1 MDTGNS
7 CQEKRGEP
15 DQVLAALAGL
25 LNPEVDPAP
34 HLSGV
39 AACLDHPEEPVRQ
52 LTAAV
57 LGRIGAPAVPWL
69 VRALLPEQPTA
80 VRVIAA
86 LGLASAGPSAA
97 GGIRELCRCLT
108 APNEGLRN
116 AASVAL
122 GKIGAPAAA
131 SLELM
136 LRFPDPNTLAAAV
149 AALALIGP
157 PASTTDGSLD
167 SLAVR
172 SPLPL
177 QLACASALVR
187 ITGDPAR
194 GLPILLGAVANE
206 DPAIRKLSLDRI
218 GELQENGG
226 AAAPYLIHSL
236 GDPEPSVRA
245 AAALA
250 IARIR
255 VPAAQSLPPLI
266 MLLEDPAPQVRIHA
280 AIALS
285 ALGREAAPSLP
296 KLRAHTQDPDAKVA
310 AAASAAVGVINEA
323 G

>member
-1 MDTGNS
+1 M
-7 CQEKRGEP
+7 EP
-15 DQVLAALAGL
+15 GHPSPEERAELAQVLAALAGL
-25 LNPEVDPAP
+25 LNPDVDPAP
-34 HLSGV
+34 HLAGV

-69 VRALLPEQPTA
+69 VLALLPEQPTA

-108 APNEGLRN
+108 APDEGLRN

-122 GKIGAPAAA
+122 GKIGAPATA

-136 LRFPDPNTLAAAV
+136 LRFPDPITLAAAV

-157 PASTTDGSLD
+157 PAAQAAGSLD
-167 SLAVR
+167 ALAVR

-187 ITGDPAR
+187 ITGNPAR
-194 GLPILLGAVANE
+194 GLPILLGALANQ

-236 GDPEPSVRA
+236 RDPEPQVRA

-250 IARIR
+250 IARIH
-255 VPAAQSLPPLI
+255 VPAAQSLSPLI
-266 MLLEDPAPQVRIHA
+266 MLLEDPAPEVRVHA
-280 AIALS
+280 AVALS
-285 ALGREAAPSLP
+285 AFGREAAQALP
-296 KLRAHTQDPDAKVA
+296 HLQAHALDSDANVA
-310 AAASAAVGVINEA
+310 AAASAAA
-323 G
+323 GMIEKAS

>member
-1 MDTGNS
+1 MDTGDS
-7 CQEKRGEP
+7 IQEMRGEP
-15 DQVLAALAGL
+15 HQVLATLAGL
-25 LNPEVDPAP
+25 LNPEVDPGP

-39 AACLDHPEEPVRQ
+39 GACLDHPEEPVRQ

-69 VRALLPEQPTA
+69 IRALLPEQPMA

-86 LGLASAGPSAA
+86 LGLASAGRSAA

-108 APNEGLRN
+108 APDEGLRN
-116 AASVAL
+116 AASIAL
-122 GKIGAPAAA
+122 GKIGAPATA

-136 LRFPDPNTLAAAV
+136 LRFLDPNTLAAAV

-157 PASTTDGSLD
+157 PALQSAGSLD
-167 SLAVR
+167 ALAAR
-172 SPLPL
+172 APLPL

-194 GLPILLGAVANE
+194 GLPILLGALTNP
-206 DPAIRKLSLDRI
+206 DPAIRKLALDRI
-218 GELQENGG
+218 GELQQAGG

-236 GDPEPSVRA
+236 GDPEPPVRA

-255 VPAAQSLPPLI
+255 VPPAQSLTPLI
-266 MLLEDPAPQVRIHA
+266 ILLDDPVPEVRVHTS
-280 AIALS
+280 IALS
-285 ALGREAAPSLP
+285 AFGREAMQALP
-296 KLRAHTQDPDAKVA
+296 QLRARAQDPNTNVA
-310 AAASAAVGVINEA
+310 SAASAAA
-323 G
+323 GMIEKAG